1 MHLCVVCVS
10 PTCLLWIFWSF
21 LIWNVFFSLTC
32 NNKAKCASFPWQ
44 KYHRNF
50 LRYWAVKTY
59 YQLLLLLNPVGKIAI
74 TTRPASSCLTA
85 VSCSLLRI
93 IFCFS
98 LCSRK
103 DVLELYWYLI
113 QPSLPLFSST
123 VCHLLPWE
131 MCKGSFN
138 MIDICMALDQSIFS
152 AHWCADY
159 SEYWGFLAGSI
170 SNASSPLPFLDHC
183 STAKTLIAHKTI
195 PPARQA
201 NWLVMMTVQ
210 IKCQGCAVT
219 EPSGP

>member
-1 MHLCVVCVS
+1 
-10 PTCLLWIFWSF
+10 
-21 LIWNVFFSLTC
+21 
-32 NNKAKCASFPWQ
+32 
-44 KYHRNF
+44 
-50 LRYWAVKTY
+50 
-59 YQLLLLLNPVGKIAI
+59 
-74 TTRPASSCLTA
+74 
-85 VSCSLLRI
+85 
-93 IFCFS
+93 
-98 LCSRK
+98 
-103 DVLELYWYLI
+103 
-113 QPSLPLFSST
+113 
-123 VCHLLPWE
+123 
-131 MCKGSFN
+131 

-159 SEYWGFLAGSI
+159 SEYWGFVAGSI